1 MANDIRINMNL
12 SNEQIL
18 DMRATLNHI
27 PDGFNTAAS
36 RGLNRTI
43 EKSRTDA
50 KKQITNKYAIKP
62 GLVLSAFSMDKAK
75 KTNLNAKLKSKG
87 KALPLDSFAHRVS
100 STMSTSRKPVFV
112 PSLDDFRL
120 VRQKLWNINVE
131 VKKGQS
137 NRYDNAFMAKF
148 GSNLRIALRMRDI
161 ARPLYGPSIT
171 TMLEQPAVYPVIETE
186 INTTLARELTRAMDV
201 VIMQF
206 NRR

>member
-18 DMRATLNHI
+18 DMRAALQHI

-62 GLVLSAFSMDKAK
+62 GLVLKAFSMDKAK

-87 KALPLDSFAHRVS
+87 AVIPLTSFTYTKS
-100 STMSTSRKPVFV
+100 SRMSTERHPVFIS
-112 PSLDDFRL
+112 SLNDWRR
-120 VRQKLWNINVE
+120 VRQKIWTINVE
-131 VKKGQS
+131 VKKGAS
-137 NRYDNAFMAKF
+137 KHYNSAFIAKF
-148 GSNLRIALRMRDI
+148 GQNEHIAQRKRDI
-161 ARPLYGPSIT
+161 ARPLWGPSIT
-171 TMLEQPAVYPVIETE
+171 TMLEQPAVYPVVETE
-186 INTTLARELTRAMDV
+186 INTTLSRELTRAMDV